1 MAQMQAMAMSI
12 FWYSVG
18 CFERAENLNFQQFQ
32 EIAQAASEISSER
45 PLHMMPGTKFTLPH
59 IGEVTSMQ
67 VIAWMTSF
75 LVWAQCQIAEH
86 PREFLPDSPFLAAS
100 ADAWNFWRLTTS
112 LTPEEIW
119 LRSGLTECSKGEH
132 FLNELPEY
140 AVKPGASALGI

>member
-75 LVWAQCQIAEH
+75 LVWAQCQIAGH
-86 PREFLPDSPFLAAS
+86 PRELLPDSPFLAAS

-112 LTPEEIW
+112 LTTEEIW
-119 LRSGLTECSKGEH
+119 LRSGLAERFDGEH
-132 FLNELPEY
+132 FLNELQQRITTNGKHQP
-140 AVKPGASALGI
+140 